1 MAPDGEE
8 SVARNTPEMIKEFNE
23 KDGLK

>member
-1 MAPDGEE
+1 VAPDGEE
-8 SVARNTPEMIKEFNE
+8 SGTRNTPEMIKEFNE